1 MQKNNKSLEYIFK
14 ILTKDDD
21 NKNISIDTY
30 LLMIGILFA
39 TILVF
44 SPQLYIK
51 NNIYYVSRKINSL
64 YIQYQILKDENKV
77 LKRQYEIAIFKYNQK
92 EELK

>member
-14 ILTKDDD
+14 ILKKNDD

-51 NNIYYVSRKINSL
+51 NNIYYVSRKINAL
-64 YIQYQILKDENKV
+64 YLQYQILKDENKV